1 MPIKNASRPLMS
13 LCAFILLPLQFAQAH
28 GEIRESRPSCEIEL
42 QNQSGGSISLWSIPQ
57 RVESIAVPLTSMEKL
72 KVNLGFTPDLK
83 HEWRSDD
90 ESLVLHYPNSA
101 TSFARLMYS
110 VSEGKLKV
118 ELTVIAPLLTKKGM
132 ISYLVGEMLAMNPQ
146 VTQVE
151 GILVTDNLNIF
162 HRNHEKFQKIGFRSR
177 EKACAD
183 AMRETPFYKS
193 LQSVGFD
200 EILECDPGHVKKG
213 TSDYLDY
220 PRLVLGRG
228 L

>member
-1 MPIKNASRPLMS
+1 MHIKIWPALVFFYAIISTP
-13 LCAFILLPLQFAQAH
+13 FQFAQAH
-28 GEIRESRPSCEIEL
+28 GELREGRSSCEIEL

-57 RVESIAVPLTSMEKL
+57 RVESVVVPSTSMEKL
-72 KVNLGFTPDLK
+72 KAILGFIPDLK
-83 HEWRSDD
+83 HEWRSED
-90 ESLVLHYPNSA
+90 ESLVLHYPDSPI
-101 TSFARLMYS
+101 SFARLMYS
-110 VSEGKLKV
+110 VSENKLKV

-132 ISYLVGEMLAMNPQ
+132 ISYLVQEMLAMNPQ

-151 GILVTDNLNIF
+151 GILVTDNLDTF
-162 HRNHEKFQKIGFRSR
+162 HRHHLKFQNIGFRTR

-193 LQSVGFD
+193 LQSAGFG

-220 PRLVLGRG
+220 PRLVLSRG